1 MLELLGDEYIF
12 QHIYSE
18 QYKEFVETSY
28 KVYVTDMLKGIA
40 GTENR
45 WYPRIADLEKPQKPE
60 PTVEELADMV
70 RAIH

>member
-1 MLELLGDEYIF
+1 MLELLGDGYIS

-18 QYKEFVETSY
+18 QYKEFVEISY

-40 GTENR
+40 GAENR
-45 WYPRIADLEKPQKPE
+45 WYPRVADLEKPKEPE